1 MRNKIV
7 LSCSKIQKIYKDNN
21 RDIEVLSDIS
31 LNVIKGERIA
41 IMGSSGSGKTTLLQV
56 MGGLDNATSGNI
68 EINGESIN
76 NANENQ
82 KSDIRNRF
90 LGFIYQFHHLLHE
103 FTAQEN
109 VAMPLLIRG
118 KEKESSMI
126 ESASILERVGLSK
139 RLDHRPSE
147 MSGGERQRAAVA
159 RALITKPSLILADEP
174 TGNLDRGN
182 GNQVMDLMLNIQKEI
197 QSSIVIVTH
206 DLSIAKTA
214 DRILELRD
222 GLLINYENQKEP

>member
-1 MRNKIV
+1 MRNKTV
-7 LSCSKIQKIYKDNN
+7 LSCNKIQKIYRDNN

-31 LNVIKGERIA
+31 LNIMKGERIT

-56 MGGLDNATSGNI
+56 MGGLDTVTSGSI
-68 EINGESIN
+68 EIYGESIN
-76 NANENQ
+76 KANENQ

-118 KEKESSMI
+118 KGKELSMI
-126 ESASILERVGLSK
+126 ESASILEKVGLSK

-222 GLLINYENQKEP
+222 GLLINFEN

>member
-1 MRNKIV
+1 
-7 LSCSKIQKIYKDNN
+7 
-21 RDIEVLSDIS
+21 
-31 LNVIKGERIA
+31 
-41 IMGSSGSGKTTLLQV
+41 
-56 MGGLDNATSGNI
+56 LDNATSGNI

>member
-1 MRNKIV
+1 
-7 LSCSKIQKIYKDNN
+7 
-21 RDIEVLSDIS
+21 
-31 LNVIKGERIA
+31 
-41 IMGSSGSGKTTLLQV
+41 MGSSCSGKTTLLQV

>member
-1 MRNKIV
+1 MSKEII
-7 LSCSKIQKIYKDNN
+7 SCSNLHKSYFQAKL
-21 RDIEVLSDIS
+21 EVPVLMGIDLHITAGESLSI
-31 LNVIKGERIA
+31 VGI
-41 IMGSSGSGKTTLLQV
+41 SGSGKSTLLHLL
-56 MGGLDNATSGNI
+56 GGLDAPTAGDIQIMGQSI
-68 EINGESIN
+68 SSIN
-76 NANENQ
+76 EEERCRLRNQ
-82 KSDIRNRF
+82 S

-126 ESASILERVGLSK
+126 ESASILDRVGLSK

-222 GLLINYENQKEP
+222 GLLINFEN

>member
-1 MRNKIV
+1 MKNKIV
-7 LSCSKIQKIYKDNN
+7 LSCNNIQKIYKDNN
-21 RDIEVLSDIS
+21 RDIEVLSNIS
-31 LNVIKGERIA
+31 LNVTKGERIA
-41 IMGSSGSGKTTLLQV
+41 IMGSSGSGKTTLLQL
-56 MGGLDNATSGNI
+56 MGGLDTATSGNI

-76 NANENQ
+76 KANENQ

-118 KEKESSMI
+118 KEKELSMI
-126 ESASILERVGLSK
+126 ESASILEKVGLSK

-147 MSGGERQRAAVA
+147 LSGGERQRAAVA

-182 GNQVMDLMLNIQKEI
+182 GNQVMDLMLSIQKEI

-214 DRILELRD
+214 DRIQELRD
-222 GLLINYENQKEP
+222 GLLVNFKN